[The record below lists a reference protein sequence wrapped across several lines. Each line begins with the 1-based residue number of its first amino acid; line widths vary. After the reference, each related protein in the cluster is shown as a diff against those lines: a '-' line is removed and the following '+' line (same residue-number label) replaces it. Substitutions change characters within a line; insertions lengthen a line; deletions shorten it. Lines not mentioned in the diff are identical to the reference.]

1 MVPGALVTVGEVM
14 EIGPPIVPISKRE
27 TEPAFLI
34 VKLCIFEIPPPIEIG
49 LDPASRV
56 KS

>member
-34 VKLCIFEIPPPIEIG
+34 VKLCIFEIPR
-49 LDPASRV
+49 L
-56 KS
+56 